1 MHPLSIFN
9 FDTYQ
14 ADWRFS
20 RWPLFLVLFACVG
33 ELVLRIPAVTQHLPP
48 PEPTLWHA
56 TNVQTKLDYLRELQH
71 EHNVDVLF
79 VGNSTVLAG
88 IDPEAF
94 DHNRG
99 VEGTNFAAF
108 NGAIEGL
115 PAYGALAFTK
125 IYLHYIQPK
134 VIVYGITPQDINR
147 NSPSGQNITD
157 KIERAPLTL
166 VESGDSFSGW
176 LLGQAL
182 DHSALFR
189 YRFVLHQYLLSAGSL
204 PAPVKIYFNKRG
216 FVASNERLSD
226 VSPPNR
232 GVYYNKDGVLNYAP
246 TGKQLMALQE
256 MMTYC
261 REHHVQLVLLNMPLS
276 DNYYGNFR
284 SPADYQAYL
293 ATVSQLAGE
302 FNVPLWDMENLP
314 EVARFNDDKFADF
327 NHLNRFGAEKLSALL
342 AERYHAVT
350 KRMLNHED
358 SVSF

>member
-14 ADWRFS
+14 AHWRFS
-20 RWPLFLVLFACVG
+20 RWPLFLVLLACVG
-33 ELVLRIPAVTQHLPP
+33 ELILRIPAVAQQLPP

-56 TNVQTKLDYLRELQH
+56 TNVQTKLDYLRDLQRDH
-71 EHNVDVLF
+71 DVDVLF

-99 VEGTNFAAF
+99 VEGTNRAAF
-108 NGAIEGL
+108 NGALEGL
-115 PAYGALAFTK
+115 PAYGALTFSK
-125 IYLHYIQPK
+125 IYLNYIHPK
-134 VIVYGITPQDINR
+134 VLVYGITPQDINR
-147 NSPSGQNITD
+147 NSPSGQNLTD

-166 VESGDSFSGW
+166 VESRDSFAGW

-182 DHSALFR
+182 DSSVLFR

-226 VSPPNR
+226 VSPTSR
-232 GVYYNKDGVLNYAP
+232 GIYYNKDGVLNYNP
-246 TGKQLMALQE
+246 TGTQLTALQE
-256 MMTYC
+256 LMAYC
-261 REHHVQLVLLNMPLS
+261 REQKVQLVLLNMPLS

-284 SPADYQAYL
+284 SPDDYQRYL
-293 ATVSQLAGE
+293 STVAQLAGE

-314 EVARFNDDKFADF
+314 EVAKFNDDKFADF
-327 NHLNRFGAEKLSALL
+327 NHLNRFGAKELSALL